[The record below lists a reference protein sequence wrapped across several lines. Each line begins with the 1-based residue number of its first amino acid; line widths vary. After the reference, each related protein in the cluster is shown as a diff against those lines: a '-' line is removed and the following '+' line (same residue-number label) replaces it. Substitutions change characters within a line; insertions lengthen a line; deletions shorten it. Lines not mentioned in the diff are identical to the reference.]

1 MNTDRGVKPIL
12 HSGVN
17 VRRVRCELLGTVVEL
32 ADKPMRMVSL
42 VSGYTEGL
50 WAMGLAERVGGVS
63 AFCGRYVDVGERV
76 IVGDYLKVDDAAV
89 AALKP
94 DLILMTGGVQL
105 GVARRLAAAGLPVY
119 VLPLADSFYGILEN
133 LRRIGALAGEM
144 AAALAL
150 TDRME
155 REAAELRMSA
165 PAERL
170 QVYVEL
176 WFGRHPRMAGGLT
189 FVHDLITLAG
199 GENVWA
205 DAPTG
210 YVKLALAET
219 EKRKPDVAVIFWE
232 DDDTMVDAPALMK
245 ERGWTMPLIE
255 AQLKPGQILI
265 HDGPSCL
272 EVARWLRKRL
282 EEVAA

>member
-1 MNTDRGVKPIL
+1 
-12 HSGVN
+12 
-17 VRRVRCELLGTVVEL
+17 VRCEVLGSVVEL
-32 ADKPMRMVSL
+32 ADKPMRILSL
-42 VSGYTEGL
+42 VAGYTEGL
-50 WAMGLAERVGGVS
+50 WAMGLAERVVGVS
-63 AFCGRYVDVGERV
+63 AFCGRYVDVGGRV

-94 DLILMTGGVQL
+94 DLVLMTGGVQL
-105 GVARRLAAAGLPVY
+105 GVARRLAKAGLPVY
-119 VLPLADSFYGILEN
+119 VLPLADSFAGIVEN

-144 AAALAL
+144 GAAHAL

-155 REAAELRMSA
+155 REAAELRMTGPLVRS
-165 PAERL
+165 R
-170 QVYVEL
+170 VYVEL

-210 YVKLALAET
+210 YLKLELAET

-245 ERGWTMPLIE
+245 ERRWTMPLIE
-255 AQLKPGQILI
+255 AQLKPGQILL

-272 EVARWLRKRL
+272 AVVRWLRSQL
-282 EEVAA
+282 EKSG

>member
-1 MNTDRGVKPIL
+1 MSNE
-12 HSGVN
+12 
-17 VRRVRCELLGTVVEL
+17 VRRVRCEALGTI
-32 ADKPMRMVSL
+32 VSL
-42 VSGYTEGL
+42 PEKAVRIVSLTAGYTEGL
-50 WAMGLAERVGGVS
+50 FAMGLAERVVGLS
-63 AFCGRYVDVGERV
+63 AFCGRYVEVGGRPV
-76 IVGDYLKVDDAAV
+76 VGDYLKIDDEAV

-94 DLILMTGGVQL
+94 DLVLMTGGVQL

-119 VLPLADSFYGILEN
+119 VLPLADSFAGIVEN

-144 AAALAL
+144 AAAHAL

-155 REAAELRMSA
+155 REAAELRASV
-165 PAERL
+165 PVVRPR
-170 QVYVEL
+170 VYVEL

-189 FVHDLITLAG
+189 FIQDIVTLAG

-210 YVKLALAET
+210 YLKLDLVET
-219 EKRKPDVAVIFWE
+219 AKRKPDVAVIFWE
-232 DDDTMVDAPALMK
+232 DDDTMVDAPSLMQ

-272 EVARWLRKRL
+272 EVARWLRGRL
-282 EEVAA
+282 VSEVST

>member
-1 MNTDRGVKPIL
+1 MSNE
-12 HSGVN
+12 
-17 VRRVRCELLGTVVEL
+17 VRRVRCEALGTI
-32 ADKPMRMVSL
+32 VSL
-42 VSGYTEGL
+42 PEKAVRIVSLTAGYTEGL
-50 WAMGLAERVGGVS
+50 FAMGLAERVVGLS
-63 AFCGRYVDVGERV
+63 AFCGRYVEVGGRPE
-76 IVGDYLKVDDAAV
+76 VGDYLKIDDEAV

-94 DLILMTGGVQL
+94 DLVLMTGGVQL

-119 VLPLADSFYGILEN
+119 VLPLADSFAGIVEN

-144 AAALAL
+144 MAAHTL

-155 REAAELRMSA
+155 REAAELRASA
-165 PAERL
+165 PVAKPR
-170 QVYVEL
+170 VYVEL

-189 FVHDLITLAG
+189 FIQDIVTLAG

-210 YVKLALAET
+210 YLKLDLVET
-219 EKRKPDVAVIFWE
+219 ETRKPDVAVIFWE
-232 DDDTMVDAPALMK
+232 DDDTMVDAPALMQ

-272 EVARWLRKRL
+272 EVARWLRGRL
-282 EEVAA
+282 VSEVST

>member
-1 MNTDRGVKPIL
+1 MSTGGDNI
-12 HSGVN
+12 
-17 VRRVRCELLGTVVEL
+17 RRVRCEALGTIVEL
-32 ADKPMRMVSL
+32 PARPARIVSL
-42 VSGYTEGL
+42 VSGFTEGL
-50 WAMGLAERVGGVS
+50 WALGLAERVVGVS
-63 AFCGRYVDVGERV
+63 AFCRRYVAVGDRATP
-76 IVGDYLKVDDAAV
+76 GDYLKVDDAAL

-94 DLILMTGGVQL
+94 DLVLMTGGVQL

-119 VLPLADSFYGILEN
+119 VLPLPDSFAGILEN
-133 LRRIGALAGEM
+133 LRKLGALTGEM

-155 REAAELRMSA
+155 REAAELRASA
-165 PAERL
+165 PAARPR
-170 QVYVEL
+170 VYVEL

-189 FVHDLITLAG
+189 FIQDLVSLAG

-205 DAPTG
+205 DAPEG
-210 YVKLALAET
+210 YLKLDLAGT

-255 AQLKPGQILI
+255 AQLRPGQILI

-272 EVARWLRKRL
+272 GVARWLRDQLKDIREL
-282 EEVAA
+282 SRR

>member
-1 MNTDRGVKPIL
+1 M
-12 HSGVN
+12 
-17 VRRVRCELLGTVVEL
+17 RCEALGAIVEL
-32 ADKPMRMVSL
+32 PRRATRIVSL
-42 VSGYTEGL
+42 TAGYTEGL
-50 WAMGLAERVGGVS
+50 FAMGLEERVVGLS
-63 AFCGRYVDVGERV
+63 AFCGRYVEVGERPV
-76 IVGDYLKVDDAAV
+76 VGDYLKIDDEAV
-89 AALKP
+89 KALRP
-94 DLILMTGGVQL
+94 DLVLMTGGVQL

-119 VLPLADSFYGILEN
+119 VLPLADSFAGIVEN

-155 REAAELRMSA
+155 REAAELRASA
-165 PAERL
+165 TEKKPR
-170 QVYVEL
+170 VYVEL

-189 FVHDLITLAG
+189 FIQDIVTMAG

-210 YVKLALAET
+210 YLKLDTAET
-219 EKRKPDVAVIFWE
+219 ERRKPDVAVIFWE
-232 DDDTMVDAPALMK
+232 DDDTMVDAPGLMA

-255 AQLKPGQILI
+255 AQLRPGQILI

-272 EVARWLRKRL
+272 DVARWLRGRL
-282 EEVAA
+282 AEIAA

>member
-1 MNTDRGVKPIL
+1 MGTDGRPRAG
-12 HSGVN
+12 
-17 VRRVRCELLGTVVEL
+17 VRRVRCEALGTIMEL
-32 ADKPMRMVSL
+32 PERPVRIVSL
-42 VSGYTEGL
+42 TAGYTEGL
-50 WAMGLAERVGGVS
+50 WAMGLAERVVGLS
-63 AFCGRYVDVGERV
+63 AFCGRYVDTGGRPV
-76 IVGDYLKVDDAAV
+76 VGDYLKIDDEALQ
-89 AALKP
+89 ALKP
-94 DLILMTGGVQL
+94 DLVLMAGGVQL
-105 GVARRLAAAGLPVY
+105 GVARRLVAAGLPVY
-119 VLPLADSFYGILEN
+119 VLPLADSLAGIVEN

-144 AAALAL
+144 EAAHAL

-155 REAAELRMSA
+155 HEAAELRASA
-165 PAERL
+165 PAVRPR
-170 QVYVEL
+170 VYVEL

-189 FVHDLITLAG
+189 FIHDLITLAG
-199 GENVWA
+199 GVNVWA

-210 YVKLALAET
+210 YLKLDLPET

-272 EVARWLRKRL
+272 GVARWLRTQISC
-282 EEVAA
+282 

>member
-1 MNTDRGVKPIL
+1 MSNE
-12 HSGVN
+12 
-17 VRRVRCELLGTVVEL
+17 VRRVRCEALGTI
-32 ADKPMRMVSL
+32 VSL
-42 VSGYTEGL
+42 PEKAVRIVSLTAGYTEGL
-50 WAMGLAERVGGVS
+50 FAMGLAERVVGLS
-63 AFCGRYVDVGERV
+63 AFCGRYVEVGGRPV
-76 IVGDYLKVDDAAV
+76 VGDYLKIDDEAV

-94 DLILMTGGVQL
+94 DLVLMTGGVQL

-119 VLPLADSFYGILEN
+119 VLPLADSFAGIVEN

-144 AAALAL
+144 MAAHTL

-155 REAAELRMSA
+155 REAAELRASV
-165 PAERL
+165 PVVRPR
-170 QVYVEL
+170 VYVEL

-189 FVHDLITLAG
+189 FIQDIVTLAG

-210 YVKLALAET
+210 YLKLDLVET
-219 EKRKPDVAVIFWE
+219 AKRKPDVAVIFWE
-232 DDDTMVDAPALMK
+232 DDDTMVDAPSLMQ

-272 EVARWLRKRL
+272 EVARWLRGRL
-282 EEVAA
+282 VSEVST

>member
-1 MNTDRGVKPIL
+1 MSNE
-12 HSGVN
+12 
-17 VRRVRCELLGTVVEL
+17 VRRVRCEALGTI
-32 ADKPMRMVSL
+32 VSL
-42 VSGYTEGL
+42 PEKAVRIVSLTAGYTEGL
-50 WAMGLAERVGGVS
+50 FAMGLAERVVGLS
-63 AFCGRYVDVGERV
+63 AFCGRYVEVGGRPV
-76 IVGDYLKVDDAAV
+76 VGDYLKIDDEAV

-94 DLILMTGGVQL
+94 DLVLMTGGVQL

-119 VLPLADSFYGILEN
+119 VLPLADSFAGIVEN

-144 AAALAL
+144 MAAHTL

-155 REAAELRMSA
+155 REAAELRASA
-165 PAERL
+165 PVAKPR
-170 QVYVEL
+170 VYVEL

-189 FVHDLITLAG
+189 FIQDIVTLAG

-210 YVKLALAET
+210 YLKLDLVET
-219 EKRKPDVAVIFWE
+219 ETRKPDVAVIFWE
-232 DDDTMVDAPALMK
+232 DDDTMVDAPALMQ

-272 EVARWLRKRL
+272 EVARWLRGRL
-282 EEVAA
+282 VSEVST